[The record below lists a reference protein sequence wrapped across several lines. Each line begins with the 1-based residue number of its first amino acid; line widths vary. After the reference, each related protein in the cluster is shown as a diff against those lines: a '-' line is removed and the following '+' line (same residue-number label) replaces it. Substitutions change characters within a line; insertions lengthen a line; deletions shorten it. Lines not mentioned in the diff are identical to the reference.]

1 LRVQL
6 PTGSG
11 GVGAVRAPAL
21 RPGDRVAVVAPAG
34 PLQRVALEPG
44 IDLLASWGLEPVLG
58 ASARTQHGFLAGNDD
73 ERLAD
78 LQRAFDDPTVRGV
91 FCVRGGYGV
100 ARIVDRVD
108 VTALGRAPKVVVG
121 YSDITGLHLLLRQQ
135 LDLVTFHGPVL
146 AREWLDD
153 GWSAEQLR
161 RAVMTTEPLGVLPHP
176 PGYGP
181 VETLVPG
188 IVEGPLAGGNLT
200 LVASSLG
207 TPTAIDAT
215 GSLLVLEDVHEPPY
229 TIDHLLTQLRRAG
242 VLQSV
247 AGVIV
252 GECVRCDPGP
262 EDPPSPPA
270 RDVFAEMLV
279 SLGIP
284 SVYGVACGH
293 GRSQLTL
300 PLGVRA
306 RLDAAGGTVEVLQP
320 ATSE

>member
-1 LRVQL
+1 MSLLPRV
-6 PTGSG
+6 
-11 GVGAVRAPAL
+11 L

-44 IDLLASWGLEPVLG
+44 LDLLAGWGLEPVLG
-58 ASARTQHGFLAGNDD
+58 ASARSQHGFLAGDD
-73 ERLAD
+73 DARLTD
-78 LQRAFDDPTVRGV
+78 LQRAFDDPSVRGV
-91 FCVRGGYGV
+91 FCVRGGYGA
-100 ARIVDRVD
+100 ARIVDRLD
-108 VTALGRAPKVVVG
+108 VAVLRRDPKVVVG
-121 YSDITGLHLLLRQQ
+121 YSDITALHLRLRQE

-146 AREWLDD
+146 AREWADD

-161 RAVMTTEPLGVLPHP
+161 RAVMATEPLGVLPHP
-176 PGYGP
+176 PGYPP

-207 TPTAIDAT
+207 TPTAFAAP
-215 GSLLVLEDVHEPPY
+215 GSVLVLEDVHEPPY
-229 TIDHLLTQLRRAG
+229 TIDHLLTQLRRAK

-247 AGVIV
+247 AGVVV
-252 GECVRCDPGP
+252 GECVRCEPGP
-262 EDPPSPPA
+262 DDPPSPPV

-300 PLGVRA
+300 PLGVPV
-306 RLDAAGGTVEVLQP
+306 RLDAAAGSVDVRQP
-320 ATSE
+320 ALRQ